1 MYAIVEIAGKQYK
14 VAENDNLI
22 VPRLNAGVD
31 ESITLDRVLLIADGD
46 DVQIGT
52 PTIDNA
58 AITATVVEHVRGD
71 KILVFRKKRRKRF
84 KVKKGHRQPYTRI
97 EIKELSAGGK
107 KSASKSTK
115 KKKAPKAAE
124 TEPVDAAENEASA
137 ASE

>member
-31 ESITLDRVLLIADGD
+31 ESITLDRVLLIADRD

-58 AITATVVEHVRGD
+58 AITATVDGHVRGD
-71 KILVFRKKRRKRF
+71 KILAIRKKQRKRT
-84 KVKKGHRQPYTRI
+84 KGKNRHRQHYTRN
-97 EIKELSAGGK
+97 KTTYGSA
-107 KSASKSTK
+107 
-115 KKKAPKAAE
+115 
-124 TEPVDAAENEASA
+124 
-137 ASE
+137 